1 MEKIKKPSILIINS
15 LDPTKGSAI
24 GALKTYNL
32 FKQAG
37 YDVDL
42 LTKYKVEGYPHFL
55 SVYDCYQRKN
65 TWKFWLSS
73 KLKALY
79 YKTLFRQKK
88 DYYFFYRRETSP
100 PIPVSKILAKI
111 DKHYDIVHVYFWQG
125 MLSFHTVK
133 AIYDKLHCF
142 VRFACAD
149 YSVMSGGCHFTGD
162 CVKYKTGCG
171 SCPAIYSNN
180 SHDFTAFNVNY
191 RKSFLKEVKPVIS
204 VNNYMKNNFFNK
216 AYLYKNYDRLITATP
231 TIDLS
236 VFHPIDKSILRE
248 KYRIPQEKKFILF
261 FGSQGLNDE
270 RKGIKYL
277 LEALKIFYNRLNDNQ
292 RRSVL
297 LLLAGK
303 NIDEIK
309 ERLLFDYKSL
319 GFLSVD
325 KLPQIYSLANVFL
338 SPSVNDAG
346 PLMLLQ
352 SMACGTPVIAFEMG
366 YALDFVK
373 GHKTGYCAMLRDSE
387 SFAEGIYNIF
397 KLSPDNYKE
406 MSHECLSISNK
417 YFSSKT
423 YIDNYM
429 KVYNEYK

>member
-55 SVYDCYQRKN
+55 SVYDSYPRQD
-65 TWKFWLSS
+65 TWKFWFSS

-79 YKTLFRQKK
+79 FKTLLRQKK
-88 DYYFFYRRETSP
+88 DYYFFYRKETTP
-100 PIPVSKILAKI
+100 PVPVSKVLAKI
-111 DKHYDIVHVYFWQG
+111 VKHYDIVHVYFWQE

-149 YSVMSGGCHFTGD
+149 YSVMAGGCHFTGD

-180 SHDFTAFNVNY
+180 PHDFTAFNVNY
-191 RKSFLKEVKPVIS
+191 RKLFLEEVKPVIS
-204 VNNYMKNNFFNK
+204 VNNYMKNNFFK
-216 AYLYKNYDRLITATP
+216 ESYLYRDYDRLLTVNP
-231 TIDLS
+231 LIDLT
-236 VFHPIDKSILRE
+236 VFRPYDKSMLRE
-248 KYRIPQEKKFILF
+248 EYGIPQEKEFILF

-277 LEALKIFYNRLNDNQ
+277 LEALKIFYDRLNDKQ
-292 RRSVL
+292 RKSVM

-303 NIDEIK
+303 NMDEIK
-309 ERLLFDYKSL
+309 DWLLFDYKSL

-325 KLPQIYSLANVFL
+325 KLPQIYSLASVFL

-352 SMACGTPVIAFEMG
+352 SLACGTPVVAFEMG
-366 YALDFVK
+366 YAFDFVK
-373 GHKTGYCAMLRDSE
+373 NRNTGYCAELRNSE
-387 SFAEGIYNIF
+387 SFAEGIYSMFN
-397 KLSPDNYKE
+397 LSLEKYQE
-406 MSHECLSISNK
+406 MSHERLTLSNK
-417 YFSSKT
+417 FFSSKAF
-423 YIDNYM
+423 IDNYIQ
-429 KVYNEYK
+429 VYNQYK